1 MAAFA
6 EMGVMPEI
14 AQAVEEMD
22 WLLPTDIQAESVP
35 LILGGGDV
43 LMAAETGSGKTG
55 AFSIPVI
62 QIVYETLKD
71 QQEGKKGRAA
81 VKTGGAVF
89 NKWQMNPY
97 DRSPAFAI
105 GPDGLCCQSREFKE
119 WHGCRST
126 RAVTKGKYY
135 YEVSCHD
142 QGLCR
147 IGWST
152 AQAALDLG
160 TDKFGF
166 GFGGTGKKSHNKQ
179 FDSYGEEFT
188 MHDTIGCYIDMDNG
202 HVSFS
207 KNGNDLGLAFEIPQ
221 NLRRQPFFASC
232 VLKNA
237 ELKFNFGGEPFKNA
251 PKDGFVAV
259 DQAPDG
265 HVVKTTQTGSA
276 TVSQVKS
283 SSTAPKALIVEPSKE
298 LAEQTLNNVN
308 QFKKYV
314 DNPKL
319 RELLI
324 IGGVAAKEQLSI
336 LESGVDIVVGTPGRL
351 DDLISTGKLDL
362 SQVRFLVLDECDGL
376 LTAGYTDFIMRVY
389 NKIPQVTSDGKRLQV
404 IVCSATLHS
413 FDVKKLSERIMHFP
427 TWVDLKG
434 EDSVPETVHHV
445 VVTVNPKN
453 DRLWE
458 RLGKNHIRTDEV
470 HAKDNT
476 RPGANTA
483 EMWSEAIKI
492 LKGEYT
498 IRAIKEHKMDQA
510 IIFCRTKIDCDNM
523 EQYLIA
529 QGGGEL
535 TIPAT
540 DEVHAKDN
548 TRPGANTAEMWSEAI
563 KILKGEYTIRAIKEH
578 KMDQAII
585 FCRTKIDCDNM
596 EQYLIA
602 QGGGPDKKGHQFS
615 CVCLHGDRKPNERKY
630 NLERFKKKEV
640 RFLVCTDVAARGIDV
655 HGVPYD
661 VAARG
666 IDVHGVPYVIN
677 VTLPDEKQNYVH
689 RIGRVGRAERMGL
702 AISLVAMEK
711 EKVWYHVCPNRGRGC
726 YNTRLKEEGGCTI
739 WYNEKE
745 LLGEIEDH
753 LKCTITQCEPDIKV
767 PVDEFDGK
775 VAYGQRRAAGGGLY
789 KGHVDILAPTVQE
802 LANLEREAQ
811 TSFLQLGYLPN
822 QLFRAF

>member
-1 MAAFA
+1 MAAFS

-22 WLLPTDIQAESVP
+22 WLLPTDIQAESIP

-71 QQEGKKGRAA
+71 QQEGKKGRTT

-97 DRSPAFAI
+97 DRSTAFAI

-126 RAVTKGKYY
+126 KAITKGKYY

-152 AQAALDLG
+152 SQAALDLG
-160 TDKFGF
+160 TDKYGF

-188 MHDTIGCYIDMDNG
+188 MHDTMGCYLDLDNG
-202 HVSFS
+202 HLSFS
-207 KNGNDLGLAFEIPQ
+207 KNGTDLGLAFEIPALLK
-221 NLRRQPFFASC
+221 NQPFFASC

-237 ELKFNFGGEPFKNA
+237 ELKFNFGGEEFKNP
-251 PKDGFVAV
+251 PKTGFVAV
-259 DQAPDG
+259 DQAAEG
-265 HVVKTTQTGSA
+265 HVVKSSQTGSVK
-276 TVSQVKS
+276 VSEVKS
-283 SSTAPKALIVEPSKE
+283 ASCGPKALIIEPSKE

-308 QFKKYV
+308 QCKRYV

-319 RELLI
+319 RDLLI
-324 IGGVAAKEQLSI
+324 IGGVPARDQLAVLEQ
-336 LESGVDIVVGTPGRL
+336 GVDIVVGTPGRL
-351 DDLISTGKLDL
+351 DDLISTGKLTL

-376 LTAGYTDFIMRVY
+376 LTAGYTDFIMRIY
-389 NKIPQVTSDGKRLQV
+389 NQIPQVTPDGKRLQV

-413 FDVKKLSERIMHFP
+413 FDVKKLSEKIMHFP

-445 VVTVNPKN
+445 VVPVNPKH
-453 DRLWE
+453 DRSWE
-458 RLGKNHIRTDEV
+458 RLDRKNHILTDEV

-476 RPGANTA
+476 RPGANSS

-498 IRAIKEHKMDQA
+498 IRAIKEHNMDQA

-523 EQYLIA
+523 EQYFI
-529 QGGGEL
+529 
-535 TIPAT
+535 
-540 DEVHAKDN
+540 V
-548 TRPGANTAEMWSEAI
+548 
-563 KILKGEYTIRAIKEH
+563 
-578 KMDQAII
+578 
-585 FCRTKIDCDNM
+585 
-596 EQYLIA
+596 
-602 QGGGPDKKGHQFS
+602 QGGGPDKKGHQLS
-615 CVCLHGDRKPNERKY
+615 CVCLHGDRKPNERKT
-630 NLERFKKKEV
+630 NLDRFKKQEV
-640 RFLVCTDVAARGIDV
+640 KFLICTDVAARGID
-655 HGVPYD
+655 
-661 VAARG
+661 
-666 IDVHGVPYVIN
+666 IHGVPYVIN

-711 EKVWYHVCPNRGRGC
+711 EKVWYHTCANRGRGC
-726 YNTRLKEEGGCTI
+726 HNTRLKDDGGCTI

-745 LLGEIEDH
+745 LLSDVEEH

-767 PVDEFDGK
+767 PVDDFDGK
-775 VAYGQRRAAGGGLY
+775 VTYGKRRAAAGGNY
-789 KGHVDILAPTVQE
+789 SGHVAALAPTVQE

-811 TSFLQLGYLPN
+811 TSFLHLGYLPN
-822 QLFRAF
+822 QLFKAF

>member
-1 MAAFA
+1 MAAFG

-22 WLLPTDIQAESVP
+22 WLLPTDIQAESIP

-71 QQEGKKGRAA
+71 QQEGKKGRSA

-97 DRSPAFAI
+97 DRSSAFAI

-126 RAVTKGKYY
+126 KAVTKGKYY
-135 YEVSCHD
+135 YEVACHD

-147 IGWST
+147 VGWST
-152 AQAALDLG
+152 AQASLDLG
-160 TDKFGF
+160 TDKYGF

-188 MHDTIGCYIDMDNG
+188 MHDTIGCYIDLDKG
-202 HVSFS
+202 QVSFS
-207 KNGNDLGLAFEIPQ
+207 KNGNDLGLAFEIPPQ
-221 NLRRQPFFASC
+221 IKNQPFFASC

-237 ELKFNFGGEPFKNA
+237 ELKFNYGDEPFKNQ
-251 PKDGFVAV
+251 PKDGYAGLN
-259 DQAPDG
+259 QALDG
-265 HVVKTTQTGSA
+265 HVVKSSQTGSA
-276 TVSQVKS
+276 KVSQVKS
-283 SSTAPKALIVEPSKE
+283 SSNAPRALIIEPSKE

-319 RELLI
+319 RDLLI
-324 IGGVAAKEQLSI
+324 IGGVAAKEQLAI
-336 LESGVDIVVGTPGRL
+336 LENGVDIVVGTPGRL

-362 SQVRFLVLDECDGL
+362 SQVRFLVMDECDGL
-376 LTAGYTDFIMRVY
+376 LSAGYTDFIMRVY
-389 NKIPQVTSDGKRLQV
+389 NQIPQVTSDGKRLQV

-413 FDVKKLSERIMHFP
+413 FDVKKLSEKIMHFP

-445 VVTVNPKN
+445 VVPVNPKT
-453 DRLWE
+453 DKQWE

-470 HAKDNT
+470 HAKDDT
-476 RPGANTA
+476 RPGAGTQ

-492 LKGEYT
+492 LKGEYA

-523 EQYLIA
+523 EQYLI
-529 QGGGEL
+529 
-535 TIPAT
+535 
-540 DEVHAKDN
+540 K
-548 TRPGANTAEMWSEAI
+548 
-563 KILKGEYTIRAIKEH
+563 
-578 KMDQAII
+578 
-585 FCRTKIDCDNM
+585 
-596 EQYLIA
+596 

-630 NLERFKKKEV
+630 NLERFKKQEV
-640 RFLVCTDVAARGIDV
+640 KFLICTDVAARGID
-655 HGVPYD
+655 
-661 VAARG
+661 
-666 IDVHGVPYVIN
+666 IHGVPYVIN

-689 RIGRVGRAERMGL
+689 RIGRVGRADRMGL

-711 EKVWYHVCPNRGRGC
+711 EKVWYHVCPNRGKGC
-726 YNTRLKEEGGCTI
+726 YNTRLKENGGCTI

-745 LLGEIEDH
+745 LLSEIEEH

-775 VAYGQRRAAGGGLY
+775 VTYGQRRTAGGGLY

-811 TSFLQLGYLPN
+811 TSFLHLGYLPN
-822 QLFRAF
+822 QLFKAF

>member
-1 MAAFA
+1 MAAYS
-6 EMGVMPEI
+6 ELGVMAEI

-22 WLLPTDIQAESVP
+22 WLLPTDIQAESIP

-55 AFSIPVI
+55 AFSIPLI

-71 QQEGKKGRAA
+71 LQEGKKGRGA

-105 GPDGLCCQSREFKE
+105 GPDGMCCQSREFKE

-126 RAVTKGKYY
+126 KAVTKGKYY

-147 IGWST
+147 VGWST
-152 AQAALDLG
+152 SQASLDLG
-160 TDKFGF
+160 TDKDGF

-188 MHDTIGCYIDMDNG
+188 MHDVIGCYIDMDKG
-202 HVSFS
+202 HLSFS
-207 KNGNDLGLAFEIPQ
+207 KNGNDLGLAFEIPPQ
-221 NLRRQPFFASC
+221 LKTQPFFASC

-237 ELKFNFGGEPFKNA
+237 ELKFNFGDEPFKNQ
-251 PKDGFVAV
+251 PKDGFIALS
-259 DQAPDG
+259 QASDG
-265 HVVKTTQTGSA
+265 HVVKSAQTGSA
-276 TVSQVKS
+276 KVSEVKS
-283 SSTAPKALIVEPSKE
+283 SSNAPRALIIEPSKE

-314 DNPKL
+314 ENPKL
-319 RELLI
+319 RDLLI
-324 IGGVAAKEQLSI
+324 MGGVAAKEQLSI

-351 DDLISTGKLDL
+351 DDLISTKKLDL

-389 NKIPQVTSDGKRLQV
+389 NQIPQVTSDGKRLQV

-413 FDVKKLSERIMHFP
+413 FEVKKLSEKIMHFP

-445 VVTVNPKN
+445 VVPVYPKN
-453 DRLWE
+453 DKLWE
-458 RLGKNHIRTDEV
+458 KPGKNHIRTDEV
-470 HAKDNT
+470 HAKDDT
-476 RPGANTA
+476 RPGANSP

-498 IRAIKEHKMDQA
+498 LKAIKEHKMDQA
-510 IIFCRTKIDCDNM
+510 IIFCRTKIDCDNL
-523 EQYLIA
+523 EEYF
-529 QGGGEL
+529 
-535 TIPAT
+535 
-540 DEVHAKDN
+540 
-548 TRPGANTAEMWSEAI
+548 I
-563 KILKGEYTIRAIKEH
+563 KH
-578 KMDQAII
+578 
-585 FCRTKIDCDNM
+585 
-596 EQYLIA
+596 
-602 QGGGPDKKGHQFS
+602 GGGPDKKGHQFS

-630 NLERFKKKEV
+630 NLEIFKKQDVK
-640 RFLVCTDVAARGIDV
+640 FLICTDVAARGIDI
-655 HGVPYD
+655 
-661 VAARG
+661 R
-666 IDVHGVPYVIN
+666 GVPYVIN

-689 RIGRVGRAERMGL
+689 RIGRVGRADRMGL

-711 EKVWYHVCPNRGRGC
+711 EKVWYHSCPSRGKSC
-726 YNTRLKEEGGCTI
+726 NNTRLKENGGCTI

-745 LLGEIEDH
+745 LLSEIEEH

-775 VAYGQRRAAGGGLY
+775 VTYGQRRATGGGLY
-789 KGHVDILAPTVQE
+789 KGHVDILAPTVRE

-811 TSFLQLGYLPN
+811 TSFLHLCYLPN
-822 QLFRAF
+822 QLFKAF

>member
-1 MAAFA
+1 
-6 EMGVMPEI
+6 MGVMPEI

-22 WLLPTDIQAESVP
+22 WLLPTDIQAESIP

-71 QQEGKKGRAA
+71 QEEGKKGRSA

-126 RAVTKGKYY
+126 KAVTKGKYY

-152 AQAALDLG
+152 SQASLDLG

-188 MHDTIGCYIDMDNG
+188 MHDTIGCYLDLESG
-202 HVSFS
+202 HMSFS

-221 NLRRQPFFASC
+221 NVRKQPFFASC

-237 ELKFNFGGEPFKNA
+237 ELKFNFGGEAFKHP
-251 PKDGFVAV
+251 PKKGFTAL

-276 TVSQVKS
+276 PVSQVKAS
-283 SSTAPKALIVEPSKE
+283 SNSPKALIVEPSKE
-298 LAEQTLNNVN
+298 LAEQTLNNIN

-319 RELLI
+319 QDLLI
-324 IGGVAAKEQLSI
+324 IGGVAAKEQLSV

-376 LTAGYTDFIMRVY
+376 LTAGYTDFIMRIY
-389 NKIPQVTSDGKRLQV
+389 NKVPQVTSDGKRLQVVFCRLLV

-413 FDVKKLSERIMHFP
+413 FDVKKLSEKIMHFP

-434 EDSVPETVHHV
+434 EDSIPETVHHV
-445 VVTVNPKN
+445 VVPVNPKS
-453 DRLWE
+453 DRVWE

-476 RPGANTA
+476 RPGANTP

-498 IRAIKEHKMDQA
+498 
-510 IIFCRTKIDCDNM
+510 
-523 EQYLIA
+523 
-529 QGGGEL
+529 
-535 TIPAT
+535 
-540 DEVHAKDN
+540 V
-548 TRPGANTAEMWSEAI
+548 
-563 KILKGEYTIRAIKEH
+563 RAIKEH

-630 NLERFKKKEV
+630 NLEYFKKKEV
-640 RFLVCTDVAARGIDV
+640 RFLICTDVAARGIDV
-655 HGVPYD
+655 RGVPY
-661 VAARG
+661 
-666 IDVHGVPYVIN
+666 
-677 VTLPDEKQNYVH
+677 
-689 RIGRVGRAERMGL
+689 
-702 AISLVAMEK
+702 
-711 EKVWYHVCPNRGRGC
+711 
-726 YNTRLKEEGGCTI
+726 
-739 WYNEKE
+739 
-745 LLGEIEDH
+745 
-753 LKCTITQCEPDIKV
+753 
-767 PVDEFDGK
+767 
-775 VAYGQRRAAGGGLY
+775 
-789 KGHVDILAPTVQE
+789 
-802 LANLEREAQ
+802 
-811 TSFLQLGYLPN
+811 
-822 QLFRAF
+822 

>member
-1 MAAFA
+1 ACSDTFCGAIGNAASR
-6 EMGVMPEI
+6 VT
-14 AQAVEEMD
+14 VVD
-22 WLLPTDIQAESVP
+22 VLPTDIQAESIP

-71 QQEGKKGRAA
+71 QQEGKKGRTA

-97 DRSPAFAI
+97 DRSTAFAI

-126 RAVTKGKYY
+126 KAITKGKYY

-152 AQAALDLG
+152 SQAALDLG
-160 TDKFGF
+160 TDKYGF

-188 MHDTIGCYIDMDNG
+188 MHDTMGCYLDLDNG
-202 HVSFS
+202 LLSFS
-207 KNGNDLGLAFEIPQ
+207 KNGLCL
-221 NLRRQPFFASC
+221 PFPYC
-232 VLKNA
+232 VYCNA
-237 ELKFNFGGEPFKNA
+237 ELKFNFGGEEFKNP
-251 PKDGFVAV
+251 PKTGFVAV
-259 DQAPDG
+259 DQASEG
-265 HVVKTTQTGSA
+265 HVVKSSQTGSVKMSEVKA
-276 TVSQVKS
+276 TSCG
-283 SSTAPKALIVEPSKE
+283 PKALIVEPSKE

-308 QFKKYV
+308 QCKRYV

-319 RELLI
+319 RDLLI
-324 IGGVAAKEQLSI
+324 IGGVPARDQLAVLEQ
-336 LESGVDIVVGTPGRL
+336 GVDIVVGTPGRL
-351 DDLISTGKLDL
+351 DDLISTGKLTL

-376 LTAGYTDFIMRVY
+376 LTAGYTDFIMRIY
-389 NKIPQVTSDGKRLQV
+389 NQIPQVTSDGKRLQV

-445 VVTVNPKN
+445 VVPVNPKH
-453 DRLWE
+453 DRSWE
-458 RLGKNHIRTDEV
+458 RLDRKNHILVSLGSERLEA
-470 HAKDNT
+470 H
-476 RPGANTA
+476 PGQSG
-483 EMWSEAIKI
+483 MWSEAIKI

-498 IRAIKEHKMDQA
+498 IRAIREHNMDQA

-523 EQYLIA
+523 EQYFI
-529 QGGGEL
+529 
-535 TIPAT
+535 
-540 DEVHAKDN
+540 V
-548 TRPGANTAEMWSEAI
+548 
-563 KILKGEYTIRAIKEH
+563 
-578 KMDQAII
+578 
-585 FCRTKIDCDNM
+585 
-596 EQYLIA
+596 
-602 QGGGPDKKGHQFS
+602 QGGGPDKKGHQLS
-615 CVCLHGDRKPNERKY
+615 CVCLHGDRKPNERKT
-630 NLERFKKKEV
+630 NLDRFKKQEV
-640 RFLVCTDVAARGIDV
+640 KFLICTDVAARGID
-655 HGVPYD
+655 
-661 VAARG
+661 
-666 IDVHGVPYVIN
+666 IHGVPYVIN

-711 EKVWYHVCPNRGRGC
+711 EKVWYHTCANRGRGC
-726 YNTRLKEEGGCTI
+726 HNTRLKEEGGCTI

-745 LLGEIEDH
+745 LLSDVEEH

-767 PVDEFDGK
+767 PVDDFDGK
-775 VAYGQRRAAGGGLY
+775 VTYGKRRAAAGGNY
-789 KGHVDILAPTVQE
+789 CGHVAALAPTVQE

-811 TSFLQLGYLPN
+811 TSFLHLGYLPN
-822 QLFRAF
+822 QLFKAF

>member
-1 MAAFA
+1 MAAFS

-22 WLLPTDIQAESVP
+22 WLLPTDIQAESIP

-71 QQEGKKGRAA
+71 QMEGKKGKATI
-81 VKTGGAVF
+81 KTGGAVL

-97 DRSPAFAI
+97 DRGSAFAI
-105 GPDGLCCQSREFKE
+105 GSDGLCCQSREVKE
-119 WHGCRST
+119 WHGCRAT
-126 RAVTKGKYY
+126 RGVTKGKYY

-147 IGWST
+147 VGWST
-152 AQAALDLG
+152 MQASLDLG

-188 MHDTIGCYIDMDNG
+188 MHDTIGCYLDIDKG
-202 HVSFS
+202 QIKFS
-207 KNGNDLGLAFEIPQ
+207 KNGKDLGLAFEFPPHIR
-221 NLRRQPFFASC
+221 NQPLFAAC

-237 ELKFNFGGEPFKNA
+237 ELKFNFGEEDFKFP
-251 PKDGFVAV
+251 PKDGYIGLCK
-259 DQAPDG
+259 APDG
-265 HVVKTTQTGSA
+265 NVVKSQHTGNAQVVQTQNLPN
-276 TVSQVKS
+276 
-283 SSTAPKALIVEPSKE
+283 APKALIVEPSRE
-298 LAEQTLNNVN
+298 LAEQTLNNVK
-308 QFKKYV
+308 QFKKYI

-324 IGGVAAKEQLSI
+324 IGGVAARDQLSV
-336 LESGVDIVVGTPGRL
+336 LEQGVDIVVGTPGRL
-351 DDLISTGKLDL
+351 DDLVSTGKLNL
-362 SQVRFLVLDECDGL
+362 SQVRFLVLDE
-376 LTAGYTDFIMRVY
+376 A
-389 NKIPQVTSDGKRLQV
+389 V

-413 FDVKKLSERIMHFP
+413 FDVKKLSEKIMHFP

-445 VVTVNPKN
+445 VVIVNPKT
-453 DRLWE
+453 DKLWE

-476 RPGANTA
+476 RPGANTP

-498 IRAIKEHKMDQA
+498 VRAIKEHKMDQA

-523 EQYLIA
+523 EQYFI
-529 QGGGEL
+529 Q
-535 TIPAT
+535 
-540 DEVHAKDN
+540 
-548 TRPGANTAEMWSEAI
+548 
-563 KILKGEYTIRAIKEH
+563 
-578 KMDQAII
+578 
-585 FCRTKIDCDNM
+585 
-596 EQYLIA
+596 
-602 QGGGPDKKGHQFS
+602 QGGGPDRKGHQFS
-615 CVCLHGDRKPNERKY
+615 CVCLHGDRKPQERKQ
-630 NLERFKKKEV
+630 NLERFKRGDV
-640 RFLVCTDVAARGIDV
+640 RFLICTDVAARGID
-655 HGVPYD
+655 
-661 VAARG
+661 
-666 IDVHGVPYVIN
+666 IHGVPYVIN

-702 AISLVAMEK
+702 AISLVAKEK
-711 EKVWYHVCPNRGRGC
+711 EKVWYHVCSSRGKGC

-739 WYNEKE
+739 WYNEMQVDFIKAMW
-745 LLGEIEDH
+745 IFWH
-753 LKCTITQCEPDIKV
+753 LQFKSWLPLK
-767 PVDEFDGK
+767 
-775 VAYGQRRAAGGGLY
+775 RRLR
-789 KGHVDILAPTVQE
+789 HLSCILAIFLTSCSE
-802 LANLEREAQ
+802 HSDCATLE
-811 TSFLQLGYLPN
+811 TT
-822 QLFRAF
+822 

>member
-1 MAAFA
+1 SCLS

-22 WLLPTDIQAESVP
+22 WLLPTDIQAESIP

-71 QQEGKKGRAA
+71 QMEGKKGKATI
-81 VKTGGAVF
+81 KTGGAVL

-97 DRSPAFAI
+97 DRGSAFAI
-105 GPDGLCCQSREFKE
+105 GSDGLCCQSREVKE
-119 WHGCRST
+119 WHGCRAT
-126 RAVTKGKYY
+126 RGVTKGKYY

-147 IGWST
+147 VGWST
-152 AQAALDLG
+152 MQASLDLG

-188 MHDTIGCYIDMDNG
+188 MHDTIGCYLDIDKG
-202 HVSFS
+202 QIKFS
-207 KNGNDLGLAFEIPQ
+207 KNGKDLGLAFEIPQ
-221 NLRRQPFFASC
+221 HVRNQALFAAC

-237 ELKFNFGGEPFKNA
+237 ELKFNFGEDDFKFP
-251 PKDGFVAV
+251 PKDGYIALCK
-259 DQAPDG
+259 APDG
-265 HVVKTTQTGSA
+265 SVVKSQHTGNAQVVQTQNLPN
-276 TVSQVKS
+276 
-283 SSTAPKALIVEPSKE
+283 APKALIVEPSRE
-298 LAEQTLNNVN
+298 LAEQTLNNVK

-324 IGGVAAKEQLSI
+324 IGGVAARDQLSV
-336 LESGVDIVVGTPGRL
+336 LEQGVDIVVGTPGRL
-351 DDLISTGKLDL
+351 DDLVSTGKLNL
-362 SQVRFLVLDECDGL
+362 SQVRFLVLDEADGL
-376 LTAGYTDFIMRVY
+376 LLQGYSDFINRIHSQ
-389 NKIPQVTSDGKRLQV
+389 IPQITSDGKRLQV

-413 FDVKKLSERIMHFP
+413 FDVKKLSEKIMHFP

-445 VVTVNPKN
+445 VVLVNPKA
-453 DRLWE
+453 DKLWE

-476 RPGANTA
+476 RPGANTP

-498 IRAIKEHKMDQA
+498 VRAIKEHKMDQA

-523 EQYLIA
+523 EQYFI
-529 QGGGEL
+529 Q
-535 TIPAT
+535 
-540 DEVHAKDN
+540 
-548 TRPGANTAEMWSEAI
+548 
-563 KILKGEYTIRAIKEH
+563 
-578 KMDQAII
+578 
-585 FCRTKIDCDNM
+585 
-596 EQYLIA
+596 
-602 QGGGPDKKGHQFS
+602 QGGGPDRKGHQFS
-615 CVCLHGDRKPNERKY
+615 CVCLHGDRKPQERKQ
-630 NLERFKKKEV
+630 NLERFKRGDV
-640 RFLVCTDVAARGIDV
+640 RFLICTDVAARGID
-655 HGVPYD
+655 
-661 VAARG
+661 
-666 IDVHGVPYVIN
+666 IHGVPYVIN

-689 RIGRVGRAERMGL
+689 RIGRVGRAESRMGL
-702 AISLVAMEK
+702 AISLVAKEK
-711 EKVWYHVCPNRGRGC
+711 EKVWYHVCSSRGKGC

-739 WYNEKE
+739 WYNEMQ
-745 LLGEIEDH
+745 LLGEIEEH
-753 LKCTITQCEPDIKV
+753 LNCTIAQVEPDIKV
-767 PVDEFDGK
+767 PVDDFDGK
-775 VAYGQRRAAGGGLY
+775 VTYGQKRALGGGLY

-802 LANLEREAQ
+802 LAALEKEAQ
-811 TSFLQLGYLPN
+811 TSFLHLGYLPN
-822 QLFRAF
+822 QLFRTF

>member
-1 MAAFA
+1 MAAFG

-22 WLLPTDIQAESVP
+22 WLLPTDIQAESIP

-71 QQEGKKGRAA
+71 QQEGKKGRSA

-126 RAVTKGKYY
+126 KAVTKGKIRFIC
-135 YEVSCHD
+135 VTTSLHC
-142 QGLCR
+142 
-147 IGWST
+147 S
-152 AQAALDLG
+152 
-160 TDKFGF
+160 
-166 GFGGTGKKSHNKQ
+166 KSHNKQ

-188 MHDTIGCYIDMDNG
+188 MHDTIGCYIDPDKG
-202 HVSFS
+202 QVSFS
-207 KNGNDLGLAFEIPQ
+207 KNGNDLGLAFEIPPQ
-221 NLRRQPFFASC
+221 LKNQAFFASC

-237 ELKFNFGGEPFKNA
+237 ELKFNFGDEPFKNQ
-251 PKDGFVAV
+251 PKDGYVALS
-259 DQAPDG
+259 QASDG
-265 HVVKTTQTGSA
+265 HVVKSSQTGSA
-276 TVSQVKS
+276 KVSQVKS
-283 SSTAPKALIVEPSKE
+283 SSNAPRALIIEPSKE

-319 RELLI
+319 RDLLI

-376 LTAGYTDFIMRVY
+376 LTAGYTDFIMRIY
-389 NKIPQVTSDGKRLQV
+389 NQIPQVTSDGKRLQV

-413 FDVKKLSERIMHFP
+413 FDVKKLSEKIMHFP

-445 VVTVNPKN
+445 VVPVNPKK
-453 DRLWE
+453 DRIWE
-458 RLGKNHIRTDEV
+458 KLGKNHIRTDEV
-470 HAKDNT
+470 HAKDDT
-476 RPGANTA
+476 RPGANTS

-492 LKGEYT
+492 LKGEYA

-523 EQYLIA
+523 EQYFIK
-529 QGGGEL
+529 QGGGE
-535 TIPAT
+535 A
-540 DEVHAKDN
+540 HSSGFMK
-548 TRPGANTAEMWSEAI
+548 
-563 KILKGEYTIRAIKEH
+563 
-578 KMDQAII
+578 
-585 FCRTKIDCDNM
+585 F
-596 EQYLIA
+596 LI
-602 QGGGPDKKGHQFS
+602 
-615 CVCLHGDRKPNERKY
+615 
-630 NLERFKKKEV
+630 
-640 RFLVCTDVAARGIDV
+640 CTDVAARGIDI
-655 HGVPYD
+655 
-661 VAARG
+661 R
-666 IDVHGVPYVIN
+666 GVPYVIN

-689 RIGRVGRAERMGL
+689 RIGRVGRADRMGL

-711 EKVWYHVCPNRGRGC
+711 EKVWYHVCASRGKSC
-726 YNTRLKEEGGCTI
+726 YNTRLKENGGCTI

-745 LLGEIEDH
+745 LLSEIEEH

-775 VAYGQRRAAGGGLY
+775 VTYGQRRTAGGGFY
-789 KGHVDILAPTVQE
+789 KGHVDILAPTVRE

-811 TSFLQLGYLPN
+811 TSFLHLSYLPN
-822 QLFRAF
+822 QLFKAF

>member
-1 MAAFA
+1 MAAFS

-22 WLLPTDIQAESVP
+22 WLLPTDIQAESIP

-71 QQEGKKGRAA
+71 QQEGKKGKTT
-81 VKTGGAVF
+81 VKTGAAVL

-97 DRSPAFAI
+97 DRGSAFAI
-105 GPDGLCCQSREFKE
+105 GSDGLCCQSREVKE

-126 RAVTKGKYY
+126 KGVMKGKHY

-147 IGWST
+147 VGWS
-152 AQAALDLG
+152 ASQASLDLG

-179 FDSYGEEFT
+179 FDNYGEEFT
-188 MHDTIGCYIDMDNG
+188 MHDTIGCYLDIDKG
-202 HVSFS
+202 QVKFS
-207 KNGNDLGLAFEIPQ
+207 KNGKDLGLAFEIPAHLK
-221 NLRRQPFFASC
+221 NQPLFAAC

-237 ELKFNFGGEPFKNA
+237 ELKFNFGEEEFKFP
-251 PKDGFVAV
+251 PKDGFVGLCKAS
-259 DQAPDG
+259 DG
-265 HVVKTTQTGSA
+265 HVVKSQHTGSA
-276 TVSQVKS
+276 QVAQTKFLPN
-283 SSTAPKALIVEPSKE
+283 APKALIVEPSRE
-298 LAEQTLNNVN
+298 LAEQTLNNVK

-314 DNPKL
+314 DNPKM

-324 IGGVAAKEQLSI
+324 IGGVAARDQLSV
-336 LESGVDIVVGTPGRL
+336 LEQGVDIVVGTPGRL
-351 DDLISTGKLDL
+351 DDLVSTGKLNL
-362 SQVRFLVLDECDGL
+362 SQIRFLVLDEADGL
-376 LTAGYTDFIMRVY
+376 LSQGYSDFINRIHSQ
-389 NKIPQVTSDGKRLQV
+389 IPQITSDGKRLQV

-413 FDVKKLSERIMHFP
+413 FDVKKLSEKIMHFP

-445 VVTVNPKN
+445 VVPVNPKT
-453 DRLWE
+453 DKLWE

-476 RPGANTA
+476 RPGANSP

-498 IRAIKEHKMDQA
+498 VRAIKEHKMDQA
-510 IIFCRTKIDCDNM
+510 IIFCRTKIDCDNL
-523 EQYLIA
+523 EQYFM
-529 QGGGEL
+529 Q
-535 TIPAT
+535 
-540 DEVHAKDN
+540 
-548 TRPGANTAEMWSEAI
+548 
-563 KILKGEYTIRAIKEH
+563 
-578 KMDQAII
+578 
-585 FCRTKIDCDNM
+585 
-596 EQYLIA
+596 

-615 CVCLHGDRKPNERKY
+615 CVCLHGDRKPHERKQ
-630 NLERFKKKEV
+630 NLERFKKGDV
-640 RFLVCTDVAARGIDV
+640 RFLICTDVAARGID
-655 HGVPYD
+655 
-661 VAARG
+661 
-666 IDVHGVPYVIN
+666 IHGVPYVIN

-702 AISLVAMEK
+702 AVSLVATEK
-711 EKVWYHVCPNRGRGC
+711 EKVWYHVCSSRGKGC
-726 YNTRLKEEGGCTI
+726 YNTRLKEDGGCTI
-739 WYNEKE
+739 WYNEMQ
-745 LLGEIEDH
+745 LLSEIEEH
-753 LKCTITQCEPDIKV
+753 LNCTISQVEPDIKV

-775 VAYGQRRAAGGGLY
+775 VTYGQKRAAGGGTY

-802 LANLEREAQ
+802 LAALEKEAQ
-811 TSFLQLGYLPN
+811 TSFLHLGYLPN
-822 QLFRAF
+822 QLFRTF

>member
-1 MAAFA
+1 MAAFG

-22 WLLPTDIQAESVP
+22 WLLPTDIQAESIP
-35 LILGGGDV
+35 LILGGGD
-43 LMAAETGSGKTG
+43 MAAETGSGKTG

-71 QQEGKKGRAA
+71 QQEGKKGRSA

-97 DRSPAFAI
+97 DRSSAFAI
-105 GPDGLCCQSREFKE
+105 GPDGLCCQSREVKE

-126 RAVTKGKYY
+126 KAVTKGKYY
-135 YEVSCHD
+135 YEVACYD

-147 IGWST
+147 LGWST
-152 AQAALDLG
+152 AEASLDLG
-160 TDKFGF
+160 TDKYGF

-188 MHDTIGCYIDMDNG
+188 MHDTIGCYIDLDKCQ
-202 HVSFS
+202 VSFS
-207 KNGNDLGLAFEIPQ
+207 KNGNDLGLAFEIPPQ
-221 NLRRQPFFASC
+221 LKNQPFFASC

-237 ELKFNFGGEPFKNA
+237 ELKFNFGDEPFKNQ
-251 PKDGFVAV
+251 PKDGYVAV
-259 DQAPDG
+259 NQASDG
-265 HVVKTTQTGSA
+265 HVVKSSQTGSA
-276 TVSQVKS
+276 KVSQVKS
-283 SSTAPKALIVEPSKE
+283 ISNAPRALIIEPSKE

-308 QFKKYV
+308 Q
-314 DNPKL
+314 D
-319 RELLI
+319 LLI

-362 SQVRFLVLDECDGL
+362 SQVRFLVLDECDEL
-376 LTAGYTDFIMRVY
+376 LSAGYTDFIVRVY

-404 IVCSATLHS
+404 I
-413 FDVKKLSERIMHFP
+413 KKIMHFP

-434 EDSVPETVHHV
+434 EDSVPEMVHRV
-445 VVTVNPKN
+445 VVPVNPKT

-470 HAKDNT
+470 HAKDDT
-476 RPGANTA
+476 RPGASTP

-492 LKGEYT
+492 LKREYA
-498 IRAIKEHKMDQA
+498 IGAIKEHKMDQA

-523 EQYLIA
+523 EQYLI
-529 QGGGEL
+529 
-535 TIPAT
+535 
-540 DEVHAKDN
+540 K
-548 TRPGANTAEMWSEAI
+548 
-563 KILKGEYTIRAIKEH
+563 
-578 KMDQAII
+578 
-585 FCRTKIDCDNM
+585 
-596 EQYLIA
+596 

-615 CVCLHGDRKPNERKY
+615 CVCLHDDRKPNERKY
-630 NLERFKKKEV
+630 NLERFKKQEV
-640 RFLVCTDVAARGIDV
+640 KFRT
-655 HGVPYD
+655 
-661 VAARG
+661 
-666 IDVHGVPYVIN
+666 VIN

-689 RIGRVGRAERMGL
+689 RIGRVGRADRMGL
-702 AISLVAMEK
+702 AISLVALEK
-711 EKVWYHVCPNRGRGC
+711 EKLWYHVCPNRGKGC
-726 YNTRLKEEGGCTI
+726 YNTRLKENGGCTI

-745 LLGEIEDH
+745 EH

-775 VAYGQRRAAGGGLY
+775 VTYGQRRTAGGGLY

-802 LANLEREAQ
+802 LA
-811 TSFLQLGYLPN
+811 TF
-822 QLFRAF
+822 

>member
-1 MAAFA
+1 MAAFS

-22 WLLPTDIQAESVP
+22 WLLPTDIQAESIP

-81 VKTGGAVF
+81 VKTGGAVM

-97 DRSPAFAI
+97 DRSSAFAI
-105 GPDGLCCQSREFKE
+105 GPDGMCCQSREFKE

-126 RAVTKGKYY
+126 KGVTKGKYY

-147 IGWST
+147 VGWST
-152 AQAALDLG
+152 AKAALDLG

-188 MHDTIGCYIDMDNG
+188 MHDTIGCYIDFDKG

-207 KNGNDLGLAFEIPQ
+207 KNGTDLGLAFEIPQ
-221 NLRRQPFFASC
+221 HLKNEPFFASC

-237 ELKFNFGGEPFKNA
+237 ELKFNFGEEDLKFV
-251 PKDGFVAV
+251 PKEGFVALC
-259 DQAPDG
+259 QAAEKYC
-265 HVVKTTQTGSA
+265 VKSSHTGSA
-276 TVSQVKS
+276 QVSQVKNMS
-283 SSTAPKALIVEPSKE
+283 NAPKALIIEPSKE
-298 LAEQTLNNVN
+298 LAEQTLANVN

-319 RELLI
+319 RDLLI
-324 IGGVAAKEQLSI
+324 IGGVAAKEQLSV
-336 LESGVDIVVGTPGRL
+336 LEQGVDIVVGTPGRL
-351 DDLISTGKLDL
+351 DDLISTGKLNL

-376 LTAGYTDFIMRVY
+376 LTAGYTDFIMRIY
-389 NKIPQVTSDGKRLQV
+389 NQIPQVTSDGKRLQV

-413 FDVKKLSERIMHFP
+413 FDVKKLSEKIMHFP

-434 EDSVPETVHHV
+434 EDSVPETVHQV
-445 VVTVNPKN
+445 VVPVNPKT

-458 RLGKNHIRTDEV
+458 RLGRNHIRTDEV

-476 RPGANTA
+476 KPGASTP
-483 EMWSEAIKI
+483 EMWSEAIKV

-498 IRAIKEHKMDQA
+498 VRAIKEHKMDQA

-523 EQYLIA
+523 EQYFIQ
-529 QGGGEL
+529 QGGG
-535 TIPAT
+535 
-540 DEVHAKDN
+540 
-548 TRPGANTAEMWSEAI
+548 
-563 KILKGEYTIRAIKEH
+563 
-578 KMDQAII
+578 Q
-585 FCRTKIDCDNM
+585 
-596 EQYLIA
+596 
-602 QGGGPDKKGHQFS
+602 QFS
-615 CVCLHGDRKPNERKY
+615 CVCLHGDRKPNERKH
-630 NLERFKKKEV
+630 NLERFKRQEV
-640 RFLVCTDVAARGIDV
+640 KFLICTDVAARGIDI
-655 HGVPYD
+655 
-661 VAARG
+661 R
-666 IDVHGVPYVIN
+666 GVPYVIN

-711 EKVWYHVCPNRGRGC
+711 EKVWYHVCPNRGKGC
-726 YNTRLKEEGGCTI
+726 TKTRLKEEGGCTI

-745 LLGEIEDH
+745 LLSEIEEH

-775 VAYGQRRAAGGGLY
+775 VTYGQRRTGGGGLY
-789 KGHVDILAPTVQE
+789 KGHVDMLAPTVQE
-802 LANLEREAQ
+802 LAALEKEAQ
-811 TSFLQLGYLPN
+811 TSFLHLGYLPN

>member
-1 MAAFA
+1 MAVFG

-71 QQEGKKGRAA
+71 QQEGKKGKAT
-81 VKTGGAVF
+81 VKTGGSVLT
-89 NKWQMNPY
+89 KWQMNPY

-105 GPDGLCCQSREFKE
+105 SADGLCCQSREVKE
-119 WHGCRST
+119 WHGCRTT

-147 IGWST
+147 VGWST
-152 AQAALDLG
+152 GQASLDLG
-160 TDKFGF
+160 TDRNGF

-188 MHDTIGCYIDMDNG
+188 MHDVIGCYLDLDNG

-207 KNGNDLGLAFEIPQ
+207 KNGKDLGLAFEIPQ
-221 NLRRQPFFASC
+221 NLRNQPFFASC

-237 ELKFNFGGEPFKNA
+237 ELQFNFGGESFKNPPKQGFNALDKA
-251 PKDGFVAV
+251 PE
-259 DQAPDG
+259 G
-265 HVVKTTQTGSA
+265 HVTKSTKTGTAQ
-276 TVSQVKS
+276 VSQVKDMS
-283 SSTAPKALIVEPSKE
+283 NAPKALIIEPSKE

-314 DNPKL
+314 NSPKV
-319 RELLI
+319 RELLV
-324 IGGVAAKEQLSI
+324 IGGVAAKEQLSV
-336 LESGVDIVVGTPGRL
+336 LEQGVDIVVGTPGRL
-351 DDLISTGKLDL
+351 DDLISTGKLNL

-376 LTAGYTDFIMRVY
+376 LSAGYLDFIMRIY
-389 NKIPQVTSDGKRLQV
+389 NQIPQVTSDGKRLQV

-413 FDVKKLSERIMHFP
+413 FDVKKLSEKIMHFP

-445 VVTVNPKN
+445 VVLVNPKT
-453 DRLWE
+453 DRTWE
-458 RLGKNHIRTDEV
+458 KLGQNHIQTDEV

-476 RPGANTA
+476 RPGAHTP
-483 EMWSEAIKI
+483 EMLSEAIKV
-492 LKGEYT
+492 LKGDYT
-498 IRAIKEHKMDQA
+498 LKAIKEHKMDQA

-523 EQYLIA
+523 EQYF
-529 QGGGEL
+529 
-535 TIPAT
+535 
-540 DEVHAKDN
+540 
-548 TRPGANTAEMWSEAI
+548 I
-563 KILKGEYTIRAIKEH
+563 KH
-578 KMDQAII
+578 
-585 FCRTKIDCDNM
+585 
-596 EQYLIA
+596 
-602 QGGGPDKKGHQFS
+602 GGGPEKKGHQFS

-630 NLERFKKKEV
+630 NLERFKRREV
-640 RFLVCTDVAARGIDV
+640 KFLICTDVAARGIDV
-655 HGVPYD
+655 
-661 VAARG
+661 R
-666 IDVHGVPYVIN
+666 GVPYVIN

-702 AISLVAMEK
+702 AISFVATEK
-711 EKVWYHVCPNRGRGC
+711 EKVWYHVCQNRGRGC
-726 YNTRLKEEGGCTI
+726 YNTRLKENGGCTI

-745 LLGEIEDH
+745 LLGDIEDH
-753 LKCTITQCEPDIKV
+753 LNCIITQCEPDIKV
-767 PVDEFDGK
+767 PLDEFDGK
-775 VAYGQRRAAGGGLY
+775 VTYGQRRAAGGGQY
-789 KGHVDILAPTVQE
+789 KGHVEALAPTVQE
-802 LANLEREAQ
+802 LAALEKEAQ
-811 TSFLQLGYLPN
+811 TSFLHLGYLPN
-822 QLFRAF
+822 QLFRSF

>member
-1 MAAFA
+1 MAAFG

-14 AQAVEEMD
+14 AQAVED
-22 WLLPTDIQAESVP
+22 LGWLLPTDIQAESIP

-62 QIVYETLKD
+62 QVVYETLKD
-71 QQEGKKGRAA
+71 QQEGKKGRTA
-81 VKTGGAVF
+81 VKAGGTVL
-89 NKWQMNPY
+89 NTWQMNPY
-97 DRSPAFAI
+97 DRSTAFAI

-126 RAVTKGKYY
+126 KGVTKGKHY

-147 IGWST
+147 VGWST
-152 AQAALDLG
+152 SPASLDLG
-160 TDKFGF
+160 TDKYSF

-179 FDSYGEEFT
+179 FDSYGDEFT
-188 MHDTIGCYIDMDNG
+188 MHDTIGCYLDLDNG
-202 HVSFS
+202 HLSFS
-207 KNGNDLGLAFEIPQ
+207 KNGTDLGLAFEIPPHLS
-221 NLRRQPFFASC
+221 NQPFFASC

-237 ELKFNFGGEPFKNA
+237 ELKFNFGGEEFKNA
-251 PKDGFVAV
+251 PKAGFGAL
-259 DQAPDG
+259 DKADERQ
-265 HVVKTTQTGSA
+265 VVKSTQSGSA
-276 TVSQVKS
+276 KVSQVKAV
-283 SSTAPKALIVEPSKE
+283 STAPKALIIEPSKE
-298 LAEQTLNNVN
+298 LAEQTLNVVN
-308 QFKKYV
+308 QFKKNV

-319 RELLI
+319 RDLLI
-324 IGGVAAKEQLSI
+324 IGGVAAKDQLAI
-336 LESGVDIVVGTPGRL
+336 LDQGVDIVVGTPGRL
-351 DDLISTGKLDL
+351 DDLISTGKLVL

-376 LTAGYTDFIMRVY
+376 LSAGYTDFIMRVY
-389 NKIPQVTSDGKRLQV
+389 NQIPQVTSDGKRLQV

-445 VVTVNPKN
+445 VVPVNPKQ

-458 RLGKNHIRTDEV
+458 RLAKNHIQTDEV

-476 RPGANTA
+476 RPGANTP
-483 EMWSEAIKI
+483 EMWSEGIKI

-523 EQYLIA
+523 EQYFI
-529 QGGGEL
+529 Q
-535 TIPAT
+535 
-540 DEVHAKDN
+540 
-548 TRPGANTAEMWSEAI
+548 
-563 KILKGEYTIRAIKEH
+563 
-578 KMDQAII
+578 
-585 FCRTKIDCDNM
+585 
-596 EQYLIA
+596 
-602 QGGGPDKKGHQFS
+602 QGGGPEKKGHQLS
-615 CVCLHGDRKPNERKY
+615 CVCLHGDRKPQDRKH
-630 NLERFKKKEV
+630 NLEVFKKQEV
-640 RFLVCTDVAARGIDV
+640 KFLICTDVAARGIDI
-655 HGVPYD
+655 
-661 VAARG
+661 R
-666 IDVHGVPYVIN
+666 GVPYVIN

-711 EKVWYHVCPNRGRGC
+711 EKVWYHTCANRGRGC
-726 YNTRLKEEGGCTI
+726 HNTRLKEDGGCTI
-739 WYNEKE
+739 WYNEIE
-745 LLGEIEDH
+745 LLSDVEEH

-767 PVDEFDGK
+767 PLDDFDGK
-775 VAYGQRRAAGGGLY
+775 VTYGQRRATGGGGHY
-789 KGHVDILAPTVQE
+789 KGHVDVLAPTVQE

-811 TSFLQLGYLPN
+811 TSFLNLGYLPN
-822 QLFRAF
+822 QIFKAF